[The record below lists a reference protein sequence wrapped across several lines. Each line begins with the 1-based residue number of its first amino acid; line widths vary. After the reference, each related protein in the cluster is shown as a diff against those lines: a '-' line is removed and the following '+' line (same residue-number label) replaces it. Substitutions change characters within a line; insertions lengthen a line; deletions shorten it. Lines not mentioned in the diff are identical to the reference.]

1 MSRLRA
7 HGVEANLP
15 AGFEGRIYRRTPAPG
30 ETAYTVCQFATF
42 ALQSGAGDFGNGFVG
57 SMTPDDVFVVLF
69 EYGPESVGRRLFAAQ
84 RMPRPLTAGAFVPS
98 VLRRALPGQS
108 GTQWFFTESGRPF
121 SFYAVLGSQALGAQ
135 LVPLVN
141 QLLSSLTLSPATP
154 ATPVPAAL
162 WN

>member
-1 MSRLRA
+1 LSRLRA

-108 GTQWFFTESGRPF
+108 GTQWFFTETGRPF
-121 SFYAVLGSQALGAQ
+121 TLYAVLGSHARRAV
-135 LVPLVN
+135 LVPKVN
-141 QLLSSLTLSPATP
+141 QLLAGITILAAPAD
-154 ATPVPAAL
+154 ARVPA
-162 WN
+162 